1 MEKSRFETLLSCYLT
16 EAQIGLLK
24 ESLLA
29 NRDVYFYGAEGTGKS
44 ILCSIFRHNG
54 FDRVFEPGILAS
66 GGADEP
72 VGAFTL
78 PKNPHGVVLL
88 ELCWNSTDGKGNS
101 TRPRRLS
108 SNAAILKLG
117 SWLEDV
123 RDA

>member
-1 MEKSRFETLLSCYLT
+1 MEKSRFETFLSCYLT

-29 NRDVYFYGAEGTGKS
+29 NRAVYFYGAEGTGKS
-44 ILCSIFRHNG
+44 MLCSIFRLSG

-72 VGAFTL
+72 VGVFTL

-88 ELCWNSTDGKGNS
+88 ELYGRKRQLDLTEA
-101 TRPRRLS
+101 LE
-108 SNAAILKLG
+108 LKC
-117 SWLEDV
+117 SDIETWLTT
-123 RDA
+123 